1 MIKMPSKNNRNGL
14 MDCLMNRSVVVS
26 VLVAVFV
33 LVSLA
38 SPAIAQASSDAVL
51 ILHFDEGSG
60 TIAKDESGH
69 GNDGTIYGA
78 TWTTGISGKALEF
91 DGMNDYIEIPDSN
104 SIEPQRLSI
113 SVWIKPNIDQDTI
126 DYALPILSKTNS
138 DRWYVADGYDL
149 TYSSSGIGIGLAKH
163 SAWRKG
169 FGVEKNLPAH
179 SWSHIVATYDEQTMR
194 LYLDGQLIGSKS
206 ESFPIHY
213 GSENLWIGKFYQKGK
228 DNKKGN
234 YFFNGA
240 IDEVAIYS
248 KALTAEEIKA
258 HYLAKRAGSP
268 TTALS
273 LTKTASPYS
282 IKQDQKTTVKITVEN
297 TGTTTIKDREV
308 VDTPPADFE
317 FVSGDTSAKYGI
329 LKPRESRT
337 FQYTL
342 RSGDTG
348 KFDLGQA
355 TATYADEEGNY
366 HTVKSNSPLVEV
378 MSPLEKPEIP
388 TGEEG
393 EKKGIPGFGAAF
405 AIAGLLAV
413 AYLIRR
419 RKVK

>member
-1 MIKMPSKNNRNGL
+1 MPSKNNRNSL
-14 MDCLMNRSVVVS
+14 LDCLMNRRVAAS

-33 LVSLA
+33 LVGLA
-38 SPAIAQASSDAVL
+38 SPAIAQASTDAVL

-60 TIAKDESGH
+60 MIAKDASGH

-78 TWTTGISGKALEF
+78 TWTTGISGKALRF
-91 DGMNDYIEIPDSN
+91 DGSNGYIEVPDS
-104 SIEPQRLSI
+104 SSLYQTQGITVEI
-113 SVWIKPNIDQDTI
+113 WIKSSNVNRRYPNIFNKGTPHDLSYVLRLYDV
-126 DYALPILSKTNS
+126 YAQPSFQIQTLNGYKEIHSSETLTNNKWYHLVGTYDGS
-138 DRWYVADGYDL
+138 SIKLFVDGALKAEDRWSGNIVTNNHALVMGTAPAEKGYE
-149 TYSSSGIGIGLAKH
+149 YQGL
-163 SAWRKG
+163 
-169 FGVEKNLPAH
+169 
-179 SWSHIVATYDEQTMR
+179 
-194 LYLDGQLIGSKS
+194 
-206 ESFPIHY
+206 
-213 GSENLWIGKFYQKGK
+213 
-228 DNKKGN
+228 
-234 YFFNGA
+234 

-248 KALTAEEIKA
+248 KALTPEEIKA
-258 HYLAKRAGSP
+258 HYNAKRAGSP
-268 TTALS
+268 TTSLS

-282 IKQDQKTTVKITVEN
+282 IKQEQKTTVKITVEN
-297 TGTTTIKDREV
+297 TGTTTIKDIEV
-308 VDTPPADFE
+308 VDTPPADFD
-317 FVSGDTSAKYGI
+317 FVSGDTSAKYNI

-378 MSPLEKPEIP
+378 LAPLEKPEIP

-393 EKKGIPGFGAAF
+393 EKKGIQGFEVAF

-413 AYLIRR
+413 AYLVKG